1 MRQVFL
7 HLSPYSKDEH
17 YDHCTKTTFIFY
29 SRFNKFE
36 KKIRTEYSNF
46 VIKIV
51 RNQYKHLSSTFFHSD
66 FIIIYHSS
74 IKTKIK
80 IQQVRQ
86 YQKRN
91 I

>member
-1 MRQVFL
+1 MNITITVQKQ
-7 HLSPYSKDEH
+7 HLY
-17 YDHCTKTTFIFY
+17 FILVLI
-29 SRFNKFE
+29 NLK

-66 FIIIYHSS
+66 FIIIYHSF
-74 IKTKIK
+74 IRTKIK